1 MKKTNLNM
9 FFKIRI
15 PVYKD
20 FQSAC
25 QLRGY
30 DEVSH

>member
-1 MKKTNLNM
+1 MKKTNLNT

-20 FQSAC
+20 FRGAC
-25 QLRGY
+25 QFIGY

>member
-1 MKKTNLNM
+1 MKKTNLNTC
-9 FFKIRI
+9 FKIRI

-20 FQSAC
+20 FRYAC

>member
-1 MKKTNLNM
+1 MKKNNLNR
-9 FFKIRI
+9 FFRIRT

-20 FQSAC
+20 FRSAC